1 MKKVFSIIAAL
12 TMGLSAIAQQSF
24 EFTNIVSP
32 EFNPDGTVTFRYRNP
47 KAVRVQLNS
56 DCLPQTLVKGPL
68 GTSEVNVPVDMKEG
82 PNGVWTFTTQVLE
95 PELYMY
101 NFIVDGQKTLDLSN
115 KYLCRDGANWINYFI
130 VSKSNDDA
138 GHYYSVNDTPHG
150 NVARVWYDS
159 PTLGTTR
166 RMTVYTPAGYE
177 KNTKTKYPVL
187 YLLHGGG
194 GDEEAW
200 NTLGRAAQI
209 LDNLIAEGKAKPMIV
224 VMPNGNTNQIAYSE
238 AAPGM
243 NDYAKGERALGK
255 EVASMEESFP
265 DIIKFVETNY
275 RTLKGAA
282 NRAICGLSMGGG
294 HTFRTTLMY
303 PDTFG
308 YIGLFSAAATFY
320 HTMDR
325 EPHPDELRSNEK
337 FNADMKAL
345 FAAKPKLYF
354 IGIGSTDFLY
364 DLNKANRDYFDEK
377 GYPYEYMETPGGH
390 IWKNWRI
397 YLTHFASEIFQ
408 K

>member
-1 MKKVFSIIAAL
+1 MKRIISFAAA
-12 TMGLSAIAQQSF
+12 MAIGLCAYAQQSF
-24 EFTNIVSP
+24 ERVNTTSP
-32 EFNPDGTVTFRYRNP
+32 EFNADGTVTFRYRNP
-47 KAVRVQLNS
+47 KAVKVQLNS
-56 DCLPQTLVKGPL
+56 DCLPQKMTQGPF
-68 GTSEVNVPVDMKEG
+68 GVSEANVPVDMKEG
-82 PNGVWTFTTQVLE
+82 PDGVWSYTTSVLE

-101 NFIVDGQKTLDLSN
+101 NFIVDGVKEVDLAN
-115 KYLCRDGANWINYFI
+115 KYMCRDGANWTNYFI
-130 VSKSNDDA
+130 ISKDSSDA

-159 PTLGTTR
+159 PTLGMTR
-166 RMTVYTPAGYE
+166 RMTVYTPAGYD
-177 KNTKTKYPVL
+177 KNTKVKYPVL

-200 NTLGRAAQI
+200 ATLGRAAQI

-238 AAPGM
+238 SAPGM
-243 NDYAKGERALGK
+243 NDYNKGERALGA
-255 EVASMEESFP
+255 EAASMEESFP
-265 DIIKFVETNY
+265 DIIKYVEANY

-282 NRAICGLSMGGG
+282 NRGICGLSMGGG
-294 HTFRTTLMY
+294 HTFRTSLMY

-308 YIGLFSAAATFY
+308 YIGLFSAAATMV

-325 EPHPDELRSNEK
+325 EPHPDQLRSNVK
-337 FNADMKAL
+337 FNQDMKAL
-345 FAAKPKLYF
+345 FDAKPKLYF

-377 GYPYEYMETPGGH
+377 GYPYEYLETPGGH

-397 YLTHFASEIFQ
+397 YLTHFAQKLFQ
-408 K
+408 